1 MGFALKFGNWRV
13 ILEIIGF
20 VAIVA
25 SLVFVGIELSQSR
38 AIAIGDGNLV
48 NAQIQVESNNAI
60 SEHSVV
66 WTRGNSGQELTE
78 SDAVIFNNLVKNKAI
93 HAFMEYARLDQLEF
107 DEAADSVA
115 AQFAVFL
122 SQNPG
127 ALQVWLQSEE
137 FFAQYFEV
145 PVSQATWKT
154 KVRSNLA
161 MLERDAGQ

>member
-1 MGFALKFGNWRV
+1 
-13 ILEIIGF
+13 
-20 VAIVA
+20 
-25 SLVFVGIELSQSR
+25 
-38 AIAIGDGNLV
+38 
-48 NAQIQVESNNAI
+48 
-60 SEHSVV
+60 
-66 WTRGNSGQELTE
+66 
-78 SDAVIFNNLVKNKAI
+78 
-93 HAFMEYARLDQLEF
+93 MEYARLDQLEF

-161 MLERDAGQ
+161 RLERDAGQ